1 MWIWTIIGHYHNTGD
16 LFGSSRRDQ
25 TCALQTYMKTGPATG
40 AVNEDSRNVTIIA
53 LLKAPPHILAHSHF
67 LLKNL

>member
-16 LFGSSRRDQ
+16 MFGSSRRDQ

-53 LLKAPPHILAHSHF
+53 LLQFYVYSLCLNIRFVLA
-67 LLKNL
+67 